1 MPVTDTPQTP
11 GATSPGGSPDWTI
24 AEMDKVGR

>member
-1 MPVTDTPQTP
+1 MADTPKTP
-11 GATSPGGSPDWTI
+11 GAGRPGGSPNWTI